1 MWMVNKKQSFIP
13 TLGYTKRMN
22 FFITLL
28 WPSKKIIWNTFKR
41 RRNIEFRR
49 HLSNVIAYAKRHRL
63 KKIILFIDRATYH
76 KTPEVKKFV
85 KEHRDILRVKFL
97 GKGDPNS
104 NPIEILVNRRLNS
117 AVGVDRSHASL
128 DVMTTAAKNFLR
140 KYNFIYAT

>member
-1 MWMVNKKQSFIP
+1 MVNKKQSFIP

-22 FFITLL
+22 FFITLF
-28 WPSKKIIWNTFKR
+28 WPSKKIIWNAFKR

-76 KTPEVKKFV
+76 KTPEVRKFV
-85 KEHRDILRVKFL
+85 KEHKDILRIKFL

-104 NPIEILVNRRLNS
+104 NPIESLVNRRLSS
-117 AVGVDRSHASL
+117 AVSVDRFHDSIN
-128 DVMTTAAKNFLR
+128 VMTTAARNFLR
-140 KYNFIYAT
+140 KYNSIYAT

>member
-1 MWMVNKKQSFIP
+1 MWMVNKNQSFIP

-22 FFITLL
+22 FFITLF
-28 WPSKKIIWNTFKR
+28 WPSKKIIWNAFKR

-49 HLSNVIAYAKRHRL
+49 HLSNVIAYAKRHSL

-85 KEHRDILRVKFL
+85 KEHKDILRIKFL

-104 NPIEILVNRRLNS
+104 NPIESLVNRRLNS
-117 AVGVDRSHASL
+117 AVGVDRSHASI
-128 DVMTTAAKNFLR
+128 DVMTTAARNFLR
-140 KYNFIYAT
+140 KYNSIYAT